1 MFSNDSNQIYAG
13 GLIAGE
19 NSRKPFNRKKLQPPS
34 FTTHETIYLIG
45 RNREVVLVYYSK
57 TTTIIIITENQ
68 QRFTRK

>member
-34 FTTHETIYLIG
+34 LTTHETIYLIG
-45 RNREVVLVYYSK
+45 RNREVVYYSK

-68 QRFTRK
+68 QR